1 MNALFL
7 IIKSNFRSKKWMT
20 LLTGLS
26 IALAA
31 LLFSSGLAILQS
43 IQEPFDK
50 LFNKLKASHIVMLYD
65 INNQNTSEIK
75 DWFGDQPETE
85 RVSEGSP
92 YFLCSGPLLHKA
104 NKIEVM
110 IQLSEYNEDNSF
122 QDKLMI
128 IEGAGKKSPQHG
140 EIWVPKYL
148 ANNYHIQIGDTIGI
162 PGPSG
167 LYQVIV
173 SATVAD
179 PLYGSGM
186 VNPTRAW
193 IAAGELPF
201 FIPVT
206 QLSNTMLGVRLKNPD
221 STSGLLERF
230 NQKFTYTGVNLTY
243 SLFKS
248 AYMGI
253 YRIAGNLIVVFSIKA
268 LLIAL
273 FMVRSAIIRAVY
285 DDYKLTGVYKSLGF
299 TPKNIVSLYVIQYAI
314 LSVLFI
320 PVGLAGSWFIIKLLL
335 ISISQKLGTFETA
348 GSVQQ
353 SIYFISFFV
362 ISLLVVITAFAGSF
376 KAAKINPVEAIR
388 MGAPVKRF
396 AKFLLPKK
404 VSKSLLPLQVIM
416 GLRFLSAN
424 PKRSFAQGTIIMLTI
439 FIVLF
444 SINISAS
451 FENLKYNK
459 PAWGFE
465 NSDIQ
470 ISRREAVVIGLNND
484 QLMEILS
491 QEKAIEQVV
500 PFSYAGLSILSK
512 KDLAIQ
518 EIYGKAYADSLS
530 HAGLLNLQG
539 RHPQSAN
546 EIALCI
552 GTAGQFNKKP
562 GDSISIFI
570 EGQKSNFLITGIYQD
585 VSNMGQ
591 GFRLHAN
598 AMKKLNPIYNPSV
611 YSIKLKANTDVKEYK
626 NYLLKKLG
634 ETITI
639 DASIED
645 RIKQMGIISG
655 MKTALFTLSLF
666 FVFIMLLTI
675 GSDML
680 ISIKENQL
688 HFGILKSIGWT
699 PNQIRLSMV
708 WKILCIA
715 VIGLLVA
722 IPTAIWLSPLLMGQV
737 TRGIGLIEFP
747 FIINYPG
754 MLMSIPLTLVLIS
767 ACSWWI
773 SGGAAS
779 INPRTLIHS

>member
-1 MNALFL
+1 MKAILL

-43 IQEPFDK
+43 IQQPFDN
-50 LFNKLKASHIVMLYD
+50 LFNKLNASHIVMLYD
-65 INNQNTSEIK
+65 ASNQNTAEFK
-75 DWFGDQPETE
+75 DWFAQQPETE
-85 RVSEGSP
+85 RVSEGAP
-92 YFLCSGPLLHKA
+92 YFLCNGPLLHKQ

-110 IQLSEYNEDNSF
+110 MQLTEFNDDNLV

-128 IEGAGKKSPQHG
+128 IEGAHKKSPEHG
-140 EIWVPKYL
+140 EIWLPKYL

-162 PGPSG
+162 PGPGG
-167 LYQVIV
+167 LYQMIV

-193 IAAGELPF
+193 ITAGELPF

-206 QLSNTMLGVRLKNPD
+206 QLSNAMLGIRLKNTD
-221 STSGLLERF
+221 STSGLLQRF
-230 NQKFTYTGVNLTY
+230 NKQFNYTGVNLTH

-248 AYMGI
+248 AFMGVYQI
-253 YRIAGNLIVVFSIKA
+253 MGNIILIFSIMA

-273 FMVRSAIIRAVY
+273 FMVRSSIIRAVY
-285 DDYKLTGVYKSLGF
+285 DDYKLTGVFKALGF
-299 TPKNIVSLYVIQYAI
+299 TPKNIVSLYVIQYLL
-314 LSVLFI
+314 LSILFI
-320 PVGLAGSWFIIKLLL
+320 PLGLAGSWFIIKLLMGAVA
-335 ISISQKLGTFETA
+335 QKLGAFETA

-362 ISLLVVITAFAGSF
+362 IAALIIITAFAGSF

-388 MGAPVKRF
+388 TGAPVKRLS
-396 AKFLLPKK
+396 KFLLPKAI
-404 VSKSLLPLQVIM
+404 SKSILPLQVIM

-424 PKRSFAQGTIIMLTI
+424 PKRSFAQGIIIMLTI

-444 SINISAS
+444 SINISSS

-470 ISRREAVVIGLNND
+470 ISRQEAIVIGLSNN

-491 QEKAIEQVV
+491 QEKDIEQAV

-512 KDLAIQ
+512 EDVSMQ

-539 RHPQSAN
+539 IHPQTAN

-552 GTAGQFNKKP
+552 GTARQFNKKQ
-562 GDSISIFI
+562 GDSISVFI

-598 AMKKLNPIYNPSV
+598 AMKKLNPIYTPSV
-611 YSIKLKANTDVKEYK
+611 YSIKLKEHTDVKEYK

-639 DASIED
+639 DAGIED
-645 RIKQMGIISG
+645 RITQMGIISG
-655 MKTALFTLSLF
+655 MKTALFTLSF
-666 FVFIMLLTI
+666 FFIFIMLLTI

-688 HFGILKSIGWT
+688 HFGILKSVGWT
-699 PNQIRLSMV
+699 PAQIRMSMV
-708 WKILCIA
+708 WKILCISIT
-715 VIGLLVA
+715 VLPVA
-722 IPTAIWLSPLLMGQV
+722 IPTAVWLSPVLMAQV
-737 TRGIGLIEFP
+737 TGGIGLIKFP
-747 FIINYPG
+747 FIINYSG
-754 MLMSIPLTLVLIS
+754 MLMSIPITLMLIIT
-767 ACSWWI
+767 CSWWL
-773 SGGAAS
+773 SGGAAKTNS
-779 INPRTLIHS
+779 RALIYS